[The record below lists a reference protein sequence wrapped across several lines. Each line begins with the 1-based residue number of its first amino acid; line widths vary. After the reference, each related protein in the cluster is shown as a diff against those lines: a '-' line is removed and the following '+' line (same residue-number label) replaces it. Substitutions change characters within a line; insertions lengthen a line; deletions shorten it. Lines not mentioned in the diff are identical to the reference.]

1 MLRIIRRRRQAVH
14 KIRRPVKIPVAR
26 PPGPITP
33 LIEAELFPSRESA
46 GCRKRPGNHPALA
59 NHGPRAK
66 PGLLGHRHLDAHHIP
81 LVNRRIRIGR
91 MLPERHPVTPL
102 IQRQAHRKI
111 PELLIPPGAGLKLIG
126 SQGKHALVIPFQ
138 HHQLMRG
145 AGQKQHAVHLFV
157 AQSGNIVLAPHG
169 RQGGNHIPLGGQ
181 HAQQGRGHLHK
192 KTVIGGINIRQN
204 HGTFQSGS
212 HAPEPAAPGN
222 AAHLAQV
229 QILNPGSPTVKII
242 QVRPDG
248 GSRRKLASVESA
260 SNHVPSLQQNEGG

>member
-1 MLRIIRRRRQAVH
+1 MKMLRIIRRRRQAVH

-26 PPGPITP
+26 PPGPIAP
-33 LIEAELFPSRESA
+33 LINTQLPARGIGGSR
-46 GCRKRPGNHPALA
+46 RKRPGNHPALA
-59 NHGPRAK
+59 NHGPRAE

-204 HGTFQSGS
+204 HGT
-212 HAPEPAAPGN
+212 
-222 AAHLAQV
+222 L
-229 QILNPGSPTVKII
+229 
-242 QVRPDG
+242 
-248 GSRRKLASVESA
+248 
-260 SNHVPSLQQNEGG
+260 